1 MKTKVY
7 SYCTVIIAVLLA
19 VACSVKKDRALNR
32 GYHALT
38 SKYNILFHGNE
49 GYNEALASLKQ
60 GYFDDYWEIL
70 PIERIDIK
78 VDPEKEF
85 KKGPSL
91 ESKQGSLLDNIA
103 LDNKSLGNGND
114 EAGGS
119 GFQLAESKAVKA
131 IQKHSM
137 YIRGREKNSQMDEA
151 YLLLGKTRYYDGRF
165 IPALEAFNYI
175 LYKYPDSDKIDESKV
190 WREKTNLRLRYYD
203 LAVKNMKELIRDKK
217 TIMKKQVAS
226 DAYATLAQGYIHLA
240 QLDSAATSL
249 KKAVELTKNKEEY
262 ARYTY
267 ILGQLYS
274 RLGKKEEANAT
285 FQEVINLNRR
295 SPRGYVIHAH
305 AEQFLTKGITAKDSV
320 TFLRQYR
327 KLMNDRE
334 NREYLDV
341 LNRQVGVYYEMI
353 GNNKKALEYL
363 KTAVKKGGKDEQ
375 LKAKNF
381 ISIAE
386 IYFNTAGYAISGQ
399 YFDSA
404 LAILPPK
411 AKETFRISK
420 RRESLRDVVEYE
432 ATAKKNDSILRV
444 LAMSTVDRQSYY
456 QKYVDELRK
465 EDFRKL
471 QKNLKGKGKD
481 ADFFNMPNFGD
492 AINQAFA
499 GPDYST
505 LGGKKTFYF
514 YSTQA
519 SSFGKVEF
527 KKRWGNRPLVDDWRW
542 KSNNN
547 AVANLDTEAEVK
559 AKDKEAKDKID
570 KTGLDKDPRYD
581 IATYMGKL
589 PTDSIVIAKL
599 KDDRDFAYF
608 QLGAIYSERFKKYE
622 RGADRLESLLTF
634 NPAERLVL
642 PAMYKLYKIYLEID
656 AVKANKVKER
666 IIANYPDS
674 RYAKLMQNLA
684 LNEYDV
690 QSPETYYS
698 SVYKSY
704 QEGEYMRALN
714 QVDMALVNI
723 DNEEYVSKF
732 ELLKANILGR
742 IEGVSK
748 YKEALNFL
756 ALTYSATPEGKEAN
770 RLLETVIPALEGKEY
785 GKGDGKDWKAIVV
798 VPYTTIQD
806 AQEIRKCMESYASHN
821 KGIGIKFS
829 IDFYSKEKVLLV
841 LHGFKSEEGAK
852 GALSKCNAGE
862 LVVLPMQT
870 DDYIVLQIK
879 KDLEDYLKKSKGVIE
894 VQ

>member
-1 MKTKVY
+1 M
-7 SYCTVIIAVLLA
+7 CAVLLT

-49 GYNEALASLKQ
+49 GYNEALLSLKQ

-70 PIERIDIK
+70 PVERIDIK

-91 ESKQGSLLDNIA
+91 ESKQGSLLDNVS
-103 LDNKSLGNGND
+103 LDNKSLGGGD
-114 EAGGS
+114 ESGGS

-203 LAVKNMKELIRDKK
+203 LAVGNLKDLLKEKKNV
-217 TIMKKQVAS
+217 MKKQVAS
-226 DAYATLAQGYIHLA
+226 DAYATLAQGYINLSH
-240 QLDSAATSL
+240 LDSAATAL
-249 KKAVELTKNKEEY
+249 KKACELTKNKEEY

-274 RLGKKEEANAT
+274 RLDKKEEAGAH
-285 FQEVINLNRR
+285 FQKVIDLNRKA
-295 SPRGYVIHAH
+295 PRGYVIHAH
-305 AEQFLTKGITAKDSV
+305 AEQFLAKGVSAKDSIA
-320 TFLRQYR
+320 FLKQYK

-341 LNRQVGVYYEMI
+341 LNRQVGIYYEAI
-353 GNNKKALEYL
+353 GNNEKALSYL
-363 KTAVKKGGKDEQ
+363 KTATKKAGKDEQ

-386 IYFNTAGYAISGQ
+386 IYFNTAGYAVAGQ

-404 LAILPPK
+404 LAILPEK
-411 AKETFRISK
+411 AKETFRIAK

-432 ATAKKNDSILRV
+432 ATAKKNDSILQV
-444 LAMSTVDRQSYY
+444 VAMSETDRKMYY

-492 AINQAFA
+492 AISQAIG

-519 SSFGKVEF
+519 SSYGKLEF
-527 KKRWGNRPLVDDWRW
+527 KKRWGNRVLADDWRW
-542 KSNNN
+542 NSTNNIAVNNQNNSEVATNGKN
-547 AVANLDTEAEVK
+547 ANEV
-559 AKDKEAKDKID
+559 KDKIGKEGSD
-570 KTGLDKDPRYD
+570 IDPRYD
-581 IATYMGKL
+581 INVYLGKL
-589 PTDSIVIAKL
+589 PTDSIVLKKL
-599 KDDRDFAYF
+599 KEDRDFAYF

-622 RGADRLESLLTF
+622 RGANRLESLLTF
-634 NPAERLVL
+634 DPADRLIL

-656 AVKANKVKER
+656 PVKADKVR
-666 IIANYPDS
+666 GQIIANYPDS
-674 RYAKLMQNLA
+674 RYAKLMQNIA
-684 LNEYDV
+684 LNEFDE

-704 QEGEYMRALN
+704 KDGEYIRALN

-742 IEGVSK
+742 IEGVAK

-770 RLLETVIPALEGKEY
+770 RLLQETIPTLEAKQF
-785 GKGDGKDWKAIVV
+785 GKGDGKEWKAVV
-798 VPYTTIQD
+798 VLPYDMVQEAQD
-806 AQEIRKCMESYASHN
+806 VRKCMESYAKLN
-821 KGIGIKFS
+821 QNIGVKFS
-829 IDFYSKEKVLLV
+829 VDFYSKDKLMLV
-841 LHGFKSEEGAK
+841 LHGFKSQDTAK
-852 GALSKCNAGE
+852 SAVEKCKGNELTVLSI
-862 LVVLPMQT
+862 QT
-870 DDYIVLQIK
+870 EDYAVLQIK
-879 KDLEDYLKKSKGVIE
+879 KNLEEYLNTIKN
-894 VQ
+894 